1 MTPRSPVR
9 RARFWAA
16 LALSFAWIALGGC
29 SGEDTPDLRSAP
41 DFTLP
46 TIDGRQVSLSDYR
59 GQVVLLHFWATWCPP
74 CRAAIPHEIK
84 LVEQFGRQGFV
95 VIGMSLD
102 RNREDLVR
110 FLDREQVSYPV
121 VVVDDPTRVAYG
133 GVPTVPYSVL
143 IDRQGSVRRK
153 ELGFSIE
160 GMEATEKLI
169 KKLLDE
175 VPKIPLGA

>member
-1 MTPRSPVR
+1 MTPPRSPR
-9 RARFWAA
+9 PARLWAFA
-16 LALSFAWIALGGC
+16 LAFALAGCFGG
-29 SGEDTPDLRSAP
+29 ETTPDLRKAP

-46 TIDGRQVSLSDYR
+46 TIDGRQVRLADYS

-84 LVEQFGRQGFV
+84 LVERFGRQGFV

-110 FLDREQVSYPV
+110 FLEREKVSYPV
-121 VVVDDPTRVAYG
+121 VVVDDPTRQAYG

-143 IDRQGSVRRK
+143 IDRHGSIRRK
-153 ELGFSIE
+153 ELGFSLE
-160 GMEATEKLI
+160 GMAATEKMI
-169 KKLLDE
+169 KTLLDE
-175 VPKIPLGA
+175 VYKIPLGA